1 MPTVKLGSASL
12 TQELAVADPVIGEV
26 LTGTGSADAFDL
38 DFVANSVLEVA
49 AYMSGIRLIPVAG
62 TTPAN
67 AGEVGVSLT
76 GGTGGLVT
84 LVTFHGDVTMANGEK
99 ALVDYV
105 KA

>member
-12 TQELAVADPVIGEV
+12 TQDFAVADPVIGEV
-26 LTGTGSADAFDL
+26 LTGNGSADAFTL
-38 DFVANSVLEVA
+38 ANEVNSVLEVA

-62 TTPAN
+62 TTPGN
-67 AGEVGVSLT
+67 AGEVGVST
-76 GGTGGLVT
+76 TAGTTT
-84 LVTFHGDVTMANGEK
+84 LTFHSDVTMANGEK